1 MSGFYDIVTKL
12 YDSVNNDSLV
22 NQTTKGDLASVLNNK
37 QNLFPLC
44 HIMVNSST
52 FDKQV
57 LIFNI
62 SVICMDLVDFSK
74 DETVVQYTGNNNE
87 DDVMNTTLS
96 ILNRLYESMY
106 RGSLFSDLYQIENVA
121 NCEPFYDKFEE
132 NVAGWTM
139 TFDVICE
146 NSMVIC

>member
-1 MSGFYDIVTKL
+1 MSGYYDIVTKL
-12 YDSVNNDSLV
+12 YESVNNDSLV
-22 NQTTKGDLASVLNNK
+22 NQTTKGDLSAVLTNK
-37 QNLFPLC
+37 QNMFPLC
-44 HIMVNSST
+44 HIMVNNST

-62 SVICMDLVDFSK
+62 SIICMDLVDFSK
-74 DETVVQYTGNNNE
+74 DETVTLYTGNNNE

-96 ILNRLYESMY
+96 ILNRVYESMY

-121 NCEPFYDKFEE
+121 SCEPFFDKFDQ

-139 TFDVICE
+139 TFDVVTQNDMSIC
-146 NSMVIC
+146 